1 MFFSDDV
8 MTMKLKP
15 RHDFQIASIISAIL
29 DFPIFLQMC
38 KTAEL
43 TRKQLE
49 FKEKHLND
57 IRTY

>member
-38 KTAEL
+38 KNGRIDQKA
-43 TRKQLE
+43 
-49 FKEKHLND
+49 
-57 IRTY
+57 IGI